1 MGYTV
6 QAGESYASIAAKL
19 GNPRA
24 FLNLMKAN
32 GGRGLQPGDRISLEG
47 IDDDNPHITS
57 SQMADVKN
65 WDASQG
71 YRSAPSQ
78 SAVAQGYMNQAA
90 QAGIPAAA
98 QSYMNTAAANIR
110 TSSVPTNSTKV
121 VMGSTPLSQRYMNTA
136 AGTMP
141 AVAQGNYGL
150 PTRTAAGPTQLAN
163 QNKYGAEP
171 QIVRQGFQ
179 PSVSTYGRR
188 ILPQSSP
195 TLFSNQNNNVQTT
208 RAQNAESQRYQ
219 GMADASRSTQQA
231 ATPGIQSGSYM
242 KPVTSFTPQQT
253 QAGVTARWKTYN
265 EVATSAV
272 DFSQGIRSYMDTGDE
287 TQLPLI
293 VEYETLWALGLSMTQ
308 LEALGYVRL
317 PGNNMRWQRLDS
329 IRAENPGVSYNFGRG
344 GYYSGGYGG
353 GWGGGGGGGGTIGGG
368 SGGVGGLI
376 NWRIG

>member
-6 QAGESYASIAAKL
+6 QAGDSYASIAAKL

-32 GGRGLQPGDRISLEG
+32 GGRMPKAGNVISLDG
-47 IDDDNPHITS
+47 IDDDDPYISH
-57 SQMADVKN
+57 ADMDNVRGWEAN
-65 WDASQG
+65 QG
-71 YRSAPSQ
+71 YRSGPSASHTQ
-78 SAVAQGYMNQAA
+78 AGIPAAAQGYMNQAA
-90 QAGIPAAA
+90 QAGPP
-98 QSYMNTAAANIR
+98 AAANIR
-110 TSSVPTNSTKV
+110 TSSTPTNSTKV
-121 VMGSTPLSQRYMNTA
+121 VMGSMPLQQRYMNQA
-136 AGTMP
+136 AQAGPP
-141 AVAQGNYGL
+141 AVAQGNYGV

-195 TLFSNQNNNVQTT
+195 TLFSNNNIQTT

-219 GMADASRSTQQA
+219 GLASASTKTQQA
-231 ATPGIQSGSYM
+231 VTPGIQPGSYM

-253 QAGVTARWKTYN
+253 QAGVAARWKTYN

-272 DFSQGIRSYMDTGDE
+272 DFSKSIQSYMDTGDE
-287 TQLPLI
+287 TQLPLV

-329 IRAENPGVSYNFGRG
+329 IRAANPGVSYNFGSYGG
-344 GYYSGGYGG
+344 GYYG
-353 GWGGGGGGGGTIGGG
+353 GWGGGGGGGGGGTIGGG